1 VKAIYTDKVLE
12 AAVSLGGDDSQGLQ
26 LFCES
31 AQEEIMGRLREN
43 VQPEDFQEIFI
54 TASAMLALAGYRE
67 TGADGGAASYTA
79 GRISVQGCDGG
90 AVGGSFRRQA
100 EVLLAP
106 YVEDRDFYFMGVDG

>member
-12 AAVSLGGDDSQGLQ
+12 AAVSLGGDGSQGLR

-31 AQEEIMGRLREN
+31 AQEEIIGRLRDG

-79 GRISVQGCDGG
+79 GRISVTGRDGG
-90 AVGGSFRRQA
+90 AVGVALRRQA
-100 EVLLAP
+100 EVLLTP
-106 YVEDRDFYFMGVDG
+106 YVKDRDFCFMGVDG